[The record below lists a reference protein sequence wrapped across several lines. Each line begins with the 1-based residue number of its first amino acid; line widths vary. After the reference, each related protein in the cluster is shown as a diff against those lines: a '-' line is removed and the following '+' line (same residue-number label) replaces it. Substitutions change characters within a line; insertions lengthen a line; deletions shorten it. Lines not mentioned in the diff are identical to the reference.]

1 MQLNAFGHM
10 ALASWDTSNQNVV
23 INLGNWLLALN
34 ISKPIKHHSFCIIIL
49 QLFYTY
55 LWTLY
60 HIITKCKAGF
70 QSAANPSILKLLTL
84 TDVRSRWIGDFCDH
98 LSTRCAGISLWTCHW
113 CRWTNPPPQRPSG
126 AHLLLLVDDVETWNS
141 KLKEMEGGLKKPL
154 KNKQW

>member
-49 QLFYTY
+49 QLFYIFMN
-55 LWTLY
+55 
-60 HIITKCKAGF
+60 IISYYYKKCWRLDSNL
-70 QSAANPSILKLLTL
+70 QQNSIHLKKLLKLTHRRQVQMNWWFL
-84 TDVRSRWIGDFCDH
+84 WPPFN
-98 LSTRCAGISLWTCHW
+98 SLCSDPQWTCHW
-113 CRWTNPPPQRPSG
+113 CHWCHWTNPPLQRPSG

-141 KLKEMEGGLKKPL
+141 KLKEMEGGSKKT
-154 KNKQW
+154 